1 MAASDQSPPISSI
14 VQRGSRQPL
23 ATACVRCEE
32 FTWLDKFAFYEPRGP
47 QFGYIFPVVGMQGYF
62 NIKGYGEFD
71 NDARPDGWN
80 RRVTFALSQ
89 QCPWRKGLLQRP
101 RRLCS
106 ASPAK
111 IR

>member
-1 MAASDQSPPISSI
+1 
-14 VQRGSRQPL
+14 
-23 ATACVRCEE
+23 
-32 FTWLDKFAFYEPRGP
+32 
-47 QFGYIFPVVGMQGYF
+47 MQGYF